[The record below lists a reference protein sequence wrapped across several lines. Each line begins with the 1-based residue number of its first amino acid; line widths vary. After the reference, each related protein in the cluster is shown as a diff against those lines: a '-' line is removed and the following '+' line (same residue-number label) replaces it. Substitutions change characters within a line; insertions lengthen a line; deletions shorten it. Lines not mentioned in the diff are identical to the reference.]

1 MSDDTRRAL
10 EAILMVADTPTPTET
25 LAGLVD
31 TSGERVDSL
40 LVELAADRRADW
52 PSSTKRSIHGA
63 CSG

>member
-40 LVELAADRRADW
+40 LVELAAVCFQRREPQHQLLHPRAQ
-52 PSSTKRSIHGA
+52 A
-63 CSG
+63 